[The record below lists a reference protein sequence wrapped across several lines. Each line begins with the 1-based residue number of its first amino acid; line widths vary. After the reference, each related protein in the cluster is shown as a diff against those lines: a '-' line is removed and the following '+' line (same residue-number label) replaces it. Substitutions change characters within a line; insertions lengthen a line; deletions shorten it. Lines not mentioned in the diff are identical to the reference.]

1 MSPTGSTNTNDKTV
15 DLEQQAT
22 ISPREQPALPYV
34 PRNFANPAPLGL
46 LSFATSIFMISLLE
60 LEPRGVKVPN
70 IVVPNMVF
78 FGGAAQTISGIMEF
92 VAGNTFGATVFT
104 AYAAFNLAYA
114 LIYLPGSGIIT
125 AYTDAE
131 TGAPLP
137 EFHQAIAMFV
147 WAWFIISVIFTVASV
162 RSSWALLG
170 LLVFVDLDLILLAA
184 GNMLGQESC
193 LKASSAFGFA
203 AAALGYWAGAA
214 GLWGNGIT
222 PINLPVGP
230 LKKD

>member
-1 MSPTGSTNTNDKTV
+1 MSPAGSTTDDKTV

-70 IVVPNMVF
+70 IIVPNMVF
-78 FGGAAQTISGIMEF
+78 FGGSAQTISGIMEF

-114 LIYLPGSGIIT
+114 LIYLPGSGILT

-131 TGAPLP
+131 TGALLP
-137 EFHQAIAMFV
+137 EFHQAVAMFV
-147 WAWFIISVIFTVASV
+147 WAWWIISIIFTVASV
-162 RSSWALLG
+162 RSSWALVG
-170 LLVFVDLDLILLAA
+170 VLVFVDIDLLLLAV
-184 GNMLGQESC
+184 GNMLGQEAL
-193 LKASSAFGFA
+193 LKASSGFGFA
-203 AAALGYWAGAA
+203 AAALAYWAGAA

-222 PINLPVGP
+222 PINLPVGS
-230 LKKD
+230 LKKE